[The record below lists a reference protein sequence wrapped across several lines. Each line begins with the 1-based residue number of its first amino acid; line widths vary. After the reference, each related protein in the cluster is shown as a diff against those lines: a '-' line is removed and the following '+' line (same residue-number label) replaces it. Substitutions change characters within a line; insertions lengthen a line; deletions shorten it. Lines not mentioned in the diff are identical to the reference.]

1 MLPLG
6 PAVVPGVDDNVTCCM
21 PILGQRLQRVAT
33 IRRECCAG
41 SLRALT
47 IHAVAG
53 M

>member
-6 PAVVPGVDDNVTCCM
+6 PAVVPGVDDNVTYCL
-21 PILGQRLQRVAT
+21 PILGQRLQRVVT

-41 SLRALT
+41 SRGAVT